1 MNKEENFKVIKHGS
15 FDIEHLSEEEQK
27 TFYMT
32 LFARILELY
41 KKRKEEN

>member
-1 MNKEENFKVIKHGS
+1 MNKKQNFKIIKHGS
-15 FDIEHLSEEEQK
+15 IDIEHLSEEEQK